1 MARFSTWVT
10 QSSIEAVVVAIE
22 KGVRIEVEGYWLTLS
37 REEAAQLSVDLL
49 NAVEAAPVGV
59 QGVPA

>member
-10 QSSIEAVVVAIE
+10 KSSIEAVVVAIE

-37 REEAAQLSVDLL
+37 REEAAQLAVDLL
-49 NAVEAAPVGV
+49 NAVEATPIDAEVI
-59 QGVPA
+59 A